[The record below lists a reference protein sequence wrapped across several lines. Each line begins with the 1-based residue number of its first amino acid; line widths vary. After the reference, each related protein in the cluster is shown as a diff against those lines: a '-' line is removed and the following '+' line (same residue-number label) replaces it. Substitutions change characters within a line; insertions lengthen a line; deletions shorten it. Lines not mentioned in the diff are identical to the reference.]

1 MFINSLHAD
10 LWVSRADKGRTLD
23 RPSWEDIE
31 RAVRQLN
38 GNERTSLILKR
49 DEETHMSIGGGPD
62 RYSVVV
68 LIENRHGPFYLIDP
82 YKSDAEIMLVVGGQ
96 SIDTPE
102 RMTVPLETILKAA
115 RVFSE
120 SGELEKSLAWQ
131 VGI

>member
-10 LWVSRADKGRTLD
+10 LWVSRADKGLTLD

-31 RAVRQLN
+31 RAIRQLS

-82 YKSDAEIMLVVGGQ
+82 SKSDAEIMLVVGGQ

>member
-1 MFINSLHAD
+1 MFITSLHAD

-23 RPSWEDIE
+23 RPSWEGIE

-49 DEETHMSIGGGPD
+49 DEETHKSIEGGPD

-68 LIENRHGPFYLIDP
+68 LTENRHGPFYLIDP
-82 YKSDAEIMLVVGGQ
+82 SKSDAEIMLVVGGQ

>member
-1 MFINSLHAD
+1 
-10 LWVSRADKGRTLD
+10 
-23 RPSWEDIE
+23 
-31 RAVRQLN
+31 
-38 GNERTSLILKR
+38 
-49 DEETHMSIGGGPD
+49 MSIGGGPD

-82 YKSDAEIMLVVGGQ
+82 SKSDAEIMLVVGGQ